1 MIIVRGTR
9 IFGRRFASSA
19 VVFDVDGVLIRGAET
34 VESAPGVLRG
44 LRERDVPFM
53 LMTNG
58 GGYHESTR
66 AKKLT
71 ERFGVQIDD
80 DQIIQS
86 HTPMKEL
93 VPEYKDE
100 PVLLVGKRYEHL
112 LHLAKEYGFKYP
124 VSIEQYHKEFP
135 LLYPDMDPV
144 DCEPLSQGLDLKNTP
159 IRAVLALTDP
169 LMWGRELQICCDV
182 LGSNGLPGSVL
193 KNTQGVP
200 LYSSCADFVYA
211 AEYEASPRFG
221 SGAFVSALEALYEEL
236 HEGNALSD
244 VTRYGK
250 PWHRTFNYAYRR
262 LQDTLGENNSLKRI
276 YMVGD
281 NAETDIKGANDAGD
295 PWFSVLTRSGL
306 FKGSGNHAEH
316 PGREVIDDVAGLLD
330 IVDAF
335 EKHM

>member
-1 MIIVRGTR
+1 M
-9 IFGRRFASSA
+9 FHSSQRRNASSA
-19 VVFDVDGVLIRGAET
+19 VVFDVDGVLILGGKT
-34 VESAPGVLRG
+34 VPSAPGVLQG
-44 LRERDVPFM
+44 LRDRNVPFM

-66 AKKLT
+66 AQKLT
-71 ERFGVQIDD
+71 ERFGVRIED

-93 VPEYKDE
+93 VSEYKDK
-100 PVLLVGKRYEHL
+100 PVLIAGKRYEHL

-124 VSIEQYHKEFP
+124 VSIEQYHKEYP

-144 DCEPLSQGLDLKNTP
+144 ECEPLPDDLKLEETP
-159 IRAVLALTDP
+159 ISAVLALTDP

-193 KNTQGVP
+193 KNQGVP

-221 SGAFVSALEALYEEL
+221 SGAFVSALEALYKELHDGEEL
-236 HEGNALSD
+236 SK

-250 PWHRTFNYAYRR
+250 PWPRTYEYANRR
-262 LQDTLGENNSLKRI
+262 IQESLGEVKRI

-306 FKGSGNHAEH
+306 FKGSGNHPIH
-316 PGREVIDDVAGLLD
+316 PGRAVVDDVSGILD
-330 IVDAF
+330 LVDSF
-335 EKHM
+335 EASEN